1 LRSYNLGRSF
11 TWKLISTSC
20 RACRWS

>member
-1 LRSYNLGRSF
+1 LRSHNLGKSF